1 MGKIRQTKKIN
12 VIELGPG
19 DGSLMKYYWMYF
31 ISFLNLMLLK
41 GFLYEKS
48 TFLKISKNFSLKI
61 KMSNGLIILATLR
74 KGR

>member
-1 MGKIRQTKKIN
+1 MGKYGKPKKIN

-19 DGSLMKYYWMYF
+19 DGSLMKVLLMYF

-48 TFLKISKNFSLKI
+48 TFFKK
-61 KMSNGLIILATLR
+61 
-74 KGR
+74 